1 MLSRVLLLGGAG
13 ATLLAALLP
22 WVTVHGPSLSLDL
35 GLVGAEATARD
46 RTVGGLDTSL
56 WPVLAGVALVVAV
69 LALLGITWRVLLMLG
84 LVVTA
89 AGTVLLVYM
98 ANVVD
103 IETNGS
109 SALRQAAA
117 DALLTS
123 SIGPGTP
130 VLLGGGIAIA
140 AGALVLRG

>member
-1 MLSRVLLLGGAG
+1 MKASRWEILGGD
-13 ATLLAALLP
+13 
-22 WVTVHGPSLSLDL
+22 GPSLSLDL
-35 GLVGAEATARD
+35 GLVGAEATAGD
-46 RTVGGLDTSL
+46 RTVAGLDTAL
-56 WPVLAGVALVVAV
+56 WPVLAGVALVVAA
-69 LALLGITWRVLLMLG
+69 LGLLGIAWRLLLMLG
-84 LVVTA
+84 LLVTA

-109 SALRQAAA
+109 SALEQAAA

-130 VLLGGGIAIA
+130 VLLGGGVAIA